1 MMDILSRDT
10 IELLR
15 DEKVRKTVSEV
26 AKGVDSDLSK
36 RVTVETGET
45 GEEAKPRKVVI
56 VRRRSA

>member
-26 AKGVDSDLSK
+26 AKSVDSDESK
-36 RVTVETGET
+36 TVTVETGE
-45 GEEAKPRKVVI
+45 EVNRRKVI